1 MRHGQRIGVV
11 IPALN
16 EEQAIGRVI
25 AEIPAWVDEVVVADN
40 GSVDR
45 TPAVARAAGARVV
58 TEAQRGYG
66 AACQAGISALSGV
79 DIVVFL
85 DGDHSDRPQEMAA
98 LVDPIAAGR
107 ADFVVG
113 SRVSGER
120 EPGALTPQQRFG
132 NWLACRLIGRL
143 SGTRCSDL
151 GPFRA
156 IRAEALKRLELKD
169 RAYGWTVEMQLSAA
183 EKGLKYLEVP
193 VSYRVRIGTSKISGT
208 VLGSLK
214 AGITILTV
222 IGRSAW
228 RAQRSRSSRVST
240 AR

>member
-1 MRHGQRIGVV
+1 LRHGQRIGVV

-16 EEQAIGRVI
+16 EEPAIGQVI
-25 AEIPAWVDEVVVADN
+25 ADIPAWVDEVVVADN

-45 TPAVARAAGARVV
+45 TAVVARAAGARVI
-58 TEAQRGYG
+58 TEKQRGYG

-79 DIVVFL
+79 DIVVFV
-85 DGDHSDRPQEMAA
+85 DGDYSDRPQEMAA
-98 LVDPIAAGR
+98 LVDPITTGA

-156 IRAEALKRLELKD
+156 IRAEALKRLELRD
-169 RAYGWTVEMQLSAA
+169 RAYGWTVEMQLRAA
-183 EKGLKYLEVP
+183 EEGLKYREVP

-214 AGITILTV
+214 AGVTILTV

-228 RAQRSRSSRVST
+228 RARGLRSSRVSA